1 MHIRQ
6 QHDFAVAFGYSLRT
20 NLPTVVDH
28 RIKHLVGRVGGEV
41 NTAAIGLDRAV
52 VFHQGIEFALL
63 DGEVDQTVAGKV
75 ELNFLP
81 GCHGNAAQIRP
92 DHPFITHLSAEHHHR
107 AAISIDGAAVDH
119 RLIAAALKTV
129 VAVDKVLIVDIQ
141 RGGHQAADVD
151 VGPFG
156 KQHAVLVDQK
166 HLAGGIEVAVNR
178 RGVVAGNAIERHGGA
193 AVLVEVDGVAFTD
206 AERLPV
212 DNGLV

>member
-6 QHDFAVAFGYSLRT
+6 QHDFAVAFGHGLRT

-28 RIKHLVGRVGGEV
+28 RIEHLIGGVGGEV

-52 VFHQGIEFALL
+52 VFYQGIEFALL
-63 DGEVDQTVAGKV
+63 DGEVDQTVAGKIQ
-75 ELNFLP
+75 LDFLS
-81 GCHGNAAQIRP
+81 GRHGNAAQVCA
-92 DHPFITHLSAEHHHR
+92 DHPFVTHLAAEHHHS
-107 AAISIDGAAVDH
+107 AAIGMDGATVDH

-141 RGGHQAADVD
+141 RGSHQATHIDAS
-151 VGPFG
+151 PFG
-156 KQHAVLVDQK
+156 KQHPILVDQK

-178 RGVVAGNAIERHGGA
+178 RGIVADNAIERHGGA
-193 AVLVEVDGVAFTD
+193 AVLVEVDSAAFTD